1 MWHPNTVTLWFSILT
16 TMISDA
22 DAEVS
27 SCSERHN
34 SVLLMSLRWQPYSR
48 LRTKGSDSDSDSR
61 LTSIRVSN
69 VWPETLLDNRTWWVT
84 WKKRKEIFYSHVGRI
99 PKGQLFSK
107 CPYEIIVSSKIPTKL
122 LLDFCPEIF
131 CTFLGASWKLF
142 RASCRLPC
150 LWYYIPSPQEA
161 TKKLRAE
168 IQ

>member
-1 MWHPNTVTLWFSILT
+1 MIEQFDGSFLIRAFLIERECVYYTVTLSFSILT
-16 TMISDA
+16 TIISDA

-99 PKGQLFSK
+99 HRTQLPGRLFSPSDICK
-107 CPYEIIVSSKIPTKL
+107 NCPTTFYCIFQLVRVPMSTMQSIGLCFLSS
-122 LLDFCPEIF
+122 
-131 CTFLGASWKLF
+131 
-142 RASCRLPC
+142 
-150 LWYYIPSPQEA
+150 
-161 TKKLRAE
+161 
-168 IQ
+168 